1 MKIKRKIYWNLC
13 LVALLTMVVSA
24 LITTLLLCQDLQ
36 TQMRQA
42 VMTEVCYLESA
53 MEVSGEDY
61 LSHLKSRGDGNS
73 VNRITWVDANGS
85 VLYDSYAGSESLE
98 NHKDRPEIAA
108 ALKNGR
114 GESVRTSRTLAEQT
128 YYYAARLSDGS
139 VIRVAS
145 TTKSAL
151 ATVFHTV
158 PVMIAMAVLIVLGVL
173 ILAEF
178 QTKRIIA
185 PINQMNP
192 DDPQAGDV
200 YDELAPLVRRLEKQK
215 ETIRQQME
223 ILKEKQEEFSAITE
237 NMREGFLVVDSKG
250 DVMSYNKSALKLLG
264 ISEGEEG
271 MLSRHGNAAWEEH
284 TDPGKEGAL
293 SQDLPANSQ
302 NTGTHND
309 AERHKANV
317 NIISINR
324 SENFRRVVDEALKG
338 SHCEEMLDVGNRH
351 YQIIANPVAESEE
364 RSGAVVVIL
373 DVTEQQG
380 REELRREFTANVSHE
395 LKTPLTSISGYA
407 EIMMNGMV
415 QPADMGRFSGK
426 IYKEAQRL
434 ITLVGDIIRLSQLD
448 EEKVQMEKSPVD
460 LHLLASDVVKRL
472 QDVAKKNQVTLM
484 LTGKPT
490 VVNGNPQIL
499 DEMIYNLCD
508 NAIKYNKPFGEV
520 EVNVAMIKD
529 HPVLTVED
537 DGIGIPPE
545 DQERIF
551 ERFYRVDKSHSR
563 QIGGTGLGLSIVKHG
578 AIYHKA
584 KVELKSALG
593 EGTTVRITF

>member
-13 LVALLTMVVSA
+13 LVALLAMAVSA
-24 LITTLLLCQDLQ
+24 LITALLLCQDLQ
-36 TQMRQA
+36 TQMRQS
-42 VMTEVCYLESA
+42 VVTEVRYLESA
-53 MEVSGEDY
+53 MEVSGAEY
-61 LSHLKSRGDGNS
+61 LDHLKSRGDGNS
-73 VNRITWVDANGS
+73 VNRITWVDPDGE
-85 VLYDSYAGSESLE
+85 VLYDSFADSESLE

-114 GESVRTSRTLAEQT
+114 GESVRTSNTLAEQT

-151 ATVFHTV
+151 ATVIHTI
-158 PVMIAMAVLIVLGVL
+158 PVMIAMGILIVLGVL

-178 QTKRIIA
+178 QTKHIVA
-185 PINQMNP
+185 PINEMDP
-192 DDPQAGDV
+192 DDPKAGEV

-223 ILKEKQEEFSAITE
+223 TLREKQEEFTTITE
-237 NMREGFLVVDSKG
+237 NMREGFIVVDSKG

-264 ISEGEEG
+264 IPVEQAAGPDHAVGTAGSAG
-271 MLSRHGNAAWEEH
+271 MGQRAGS
-284 TDPGKEGAL
+284 TDAQSYASSAKHE
-293 SQDLPANSQ
+293 
-302 NTGTHND
+302 TGTGHQ
-309 AERHKANV
+309 ASV
-317 NIISINR
+317 NIISLNR
-324 SENFRRVVDEALKG
+324 SENFRQVVDGALQG
-338 SHCEEMLDVGNRH
+338 THCEQMLDVGNRH
-351 YQIIANPVAESEE
+351 YQIIANPVAESNG

-373 DVTEQQG
+373 DVTEQQS

-407 EIMMNGMV
+407 EIMMNGLV

-426 IYKEAQRL
+426 IYQEAQRL

-448 EEKVQMEKSPVD
+448 EEKVQLEKRPVD
-460 LHLLASDVVKRL
+460 LHMIASDVVKRL
-472 QDVAKKNQVTLM
+472 QDVAKKNQITLM

-520 EVNVAMIKD
+520 EVNVATIKD

-537 DGIGIPPE
+537 DGIGIPVD

-593 EGTTVRITF
+593 EGTTVRIVF

>member
-13 LVALLTMVVSA
+13 LVALLAMAASA
-24 LITTLLLCQDLQ
+24 LITALLLCQDLQ
-36 TQMRQA
+36 TQMRQS
-42 VMTEVCYLESA
+42 VMTEVRYLESA
-53 MEVSGEDY
+53 MEVSGADY
-61 LSHLKSRGDGNS
+61 LEHLKSRGDGNS
-73 VNRITWVDANGS
+73 ENRITWVNQGGE
-85 VLYDSYAGSESLE
+85 VLYDSFADSESLE

-108 ALKNGR
+108 ALKHGR
-114 GESVRTSRTLAEQT
+114 GESVRTSSTLAEQT

-145 TTKSAL
+145 TTRSAL
-151 ATVFHTV
+151 ATVFHTI
-158 PVMIAMAVLIVLGVL
+158 PVMIAMAILIVMGVL

-178 QTKRIIA
+178 QTKRIVA
-185 PINQMNP
+185 PINGMDP
-192 DDPQAGDV
+192 DDPKADTV

-223 ILKEKQEEFSAITE
+223 TLREKQEEFTAITE
-237 NMREGFLVVDSKG
+237 NMREGFIVVDSRG

-264 ISEGEEG
+264 IPVEK
-271 MLSRHGNAAWEEH
+271 ADEH
-284 TDPGKEGAL
+284 E
-293 SQDLPANSQ
+293 SNI
-302 NTGTHND
+302 
-309 AERHKANV
+309 
-317 NIISINR
+317 NIISLNR
-324 SENFRRVVDEALKG
+324 SENFRQVVDGALKG
-338 SHCEEMLDVGNRH
+338 THCEQMLDVGNRH
-351 YQIIANPVAESEE
+351 YQIMANPVAESNG

-373 DVTEQQG
+373 DVTEQQS

-407 EIMMNGMV
+407 EIMMNGLV

-426 IYKEAQRL
+426 IYQEAQRL

-460 LHLLASDVVKRL
+460 LHMIASDVVKRL
-472 QDVAKKNQVTLM
+472 QDVAKKNQITLM

-490 VVNGNPQIL
+490 VVNGSPQIL

-520 EVNVAMIKD
+520 EVNVATIKD

-537 DGIGIPPE
+537 DGIGIPID

-593 EGTTVRITF
+593 EGTTVRIVF

>member
-13 LVALLTMVVSA
+13 LVALLAMALSA
-24 LITTLLLCQDLQ
+24 LITALLLCQDLQ
-36 TQMRQA
+36 TQMRQS
-42 VMTEVCYLESA
+42 VMTEVRYLESA
-53 MEVSGEDY
+53 MDVSGEEY
-61 LSHLKSRGDGNS
+61 LAHLKSRGDGNS
-73 VNRITWVDANGS
+73 VNRITWVSPDGE
-85 VLYDSYAGSESLE
+85 VLYDSFADSESLE

-114 GESVRTSRTLAEQT
+114 GESVRTSHTLAEQT
-128 YYYAARLSDGS
+128 YYYAARLDDGS

-151 ATVFHTV
+151 ATVVHTI
-158 PVMIAMAVLIVLGVL
+158 PVMIAMGILIVLGVL

-178 QTKRIIA
+178 QTKRIVA
-185 PINQMNP
+185 PINEMDP
-192 DDPQAGDV
+192 DDPKAGEV

-223 ILKEKQEEFSAITE
+223 ILREKQEEFTAITE
-237 NMREGFLVVDSKG
+237 NMREGFIVVDSKG
-250 DVMSYNKSALKLLG
+250 DVMSYNKSALRLLG
-264 ISEGEEG
+264 IPVEQADGHDYSAGAA
-271 MLSRHGNAAWEEH
+271 GNA
-284 TDPGKEGAL
+284 GAGH
-293 SQDLPANSQ
+293 Q
-302 NTGTHND
+302 T
-309 AERHKANV
+309 NV
-317 NIISINR
+317 NIISLNR
-324 SENFRRVVDEALKG
+324 SENFRQVVDGALKG
-338 SHCEEMLDVGNRH
+338 THCEQMLDVGNRH
-351 YQIIANPVAESEE
+351 YQIMANPVTESNG

-373 DVTEQQG
+373 DVTEQQS

-407 EIMMNGMV
+407 EIMMNGLV
-415 QPADMGRFSGK
+415 QPSDMGRFSGK
-426 IYKEAQRL
+426 IYQEAQRL

-448 EEKVQMEKSPVD
+448 EEKVQLEKRPVD
-460 LHLLASDVVKRL
+460 LHMIASDVVRRL
-472 QDVAKKNQVTLM
+472 QDVAKKNQITLM
-484 LTGKPT
+484 MTGKPT

-520 EVNVAMIKD
+520 EVNVATIKD

-537 DGIGIPPE
+537 DGIGIPVD

-593 EGTTVRITF
+593 EGTTVRIVF

>member
-42 VMTEVCYLESA
+42 VMTEVRYLESA

-85 VLYDSYAGSESLE
+85 VLYDSYADSESLE

-108 ALKNGR
+108 ALKNGH

-271 MLSRHGNAAWEEH
+271 MLSRHGNSAWEEH
-284 TDPGKEGAL
+284 EKTD
-293 SQDLPANSQ
+293 
-302 NTGTHND
+302 
-309 AERHKANV
+309 ANV

>member
-42 VMTEVCYLESA
+42 VMTEVRYLESA
-53 MEVSGEDY
+53 MEVSGKDY
-61 LSHLKSRGDGNS
+61 LVHLKIRGDGNS
-73 VNRITWVDANGS
+73 VNRITWVDENGS
-85 VLYDSYAGSESLE
+85 VLYDSYADSESLE

-128 YYYAARLSDGS
+128 YYYAARLTDGS

-158 PVMIAMAVLIVLGVL
+158 PIMIAMAILIVLGVL

-264 ISEGEEG
+264 IPEGEEG

-284 TDPGKEGAL
+284 TDPGKEGTL

-584 KVELKSALG
+584 KVELKSAPG

>member
-42 VMTEVCYLESA
+42 VMTEVRYLESA

-85 VLYDSYAGSESLE
+85 VLYDSYADSESLE

-108 ALKNGR
+108 ALKNGH

-284 TDPGKEGAL
+284 EKTD
-293 SQDLPANSQ
+293 
-302 NTGTHND
+302 
-309 AERHKANV
+309 ANV

-584 KVELKSALG
+584 KVELKSAPG

>member
-42 VMTEVCYLESA
+42 VMTEVRYLESA

-271 MLSRHGNAAWEEH
+271 MLSRHGNDGNAAWEEH
-284 TDPGKEGAL
+284 EKTD
-293 SQDLPANSQ
+293 
-302 NTGTHND
+302 
-309 AERHKANV
+309 ANV

-584 KVELKSALG
+584 KVELKSAPG

>member
-42 VMTEVCYLESA
+42 VMTEVRYLESA
-53 MEVSGEDY
+53 MEVSGKDY
-61 LSHLKSRGDGNS
+61 LVHLKSRGDGNS
-73 VNRITWVDANGS
+73 VNRITWVDENGS
-85 VLYDSYAGSESLE
+85 VLYDSYADSESLE

-128 YYYAARLSDGS
+128 YYYAARLTDGS

-158 PVMIAMAVLIVLGVL
+158 PIMIAMAILIVLGVL

-223 ILKEKQEEFSAITE
+223 ILKEKQEEVSAITE

-264 ISEGEEG
+264 IPEGEEG

-284 TDPGKEGAL
+284 TDPGKEGTL

-584 KVELKSALG
+584 KVELKSAPG

>member
-13 LVALLTMVVSA
+13 LVALLAMAVSA
-24 LITTLLLCQDLQ
+24 LITALLLCQDLQ
-36 TQMRQA
+36 TQMRQS
-42 VMTEVCYLESA
+42 VMTEVRYLESA
-53 MEVSGEDY
+53 MDVSGEEY
-61 LSHLKSRGDGNS
+61 LAHLKSRGDGNS
-73 VNRITWVDANGS
+73 VNRITWVSPDGE
-85 VLYDSYAGSESLE
+85 VLYDSFADSESLE

-128 YYYAARLSDGS
+128 YYYAARLDDGS

-151 ATVFHTV
+151 ATVVHTI
-158 PVMIAMAVLIVLGVL
+158 PVMIAMGILIVLGVL

-178 QTKRIIA
+178 QTKRIVA
-185 PINQMNP
+185 PINEMDP
-192 DDPQAGDV
+192 DDPKAGEV

-223 ILKEKQEEFSAITE
+223 ILREKQEEFTAITE
-237 NMREGFLVVDSKG
+237 NMREGFIVVDSKG

-264 ISEGEEG
+264 IDEN
-271 MLSRHGNAAWEEH
+271 SRNQNR
-284 TDPGKEGAL
+284 TDL
-293 SQDLPANSQ
+293 HSQPSAVQ
-302 NTGTHND
+302 NEMESGHQ
-309 AERHKANV
+309 ANV
-317 NIISINR
+317 NIISLNR
-324 SENFRRVVDEALKG
+324 SENFRQVVDGALKG
-338 SHCEEMLDVGNRH
+338 THCEQMLDVGNRH
-351 YQIIANPVAESEE
+351 YQIIANPVAESEG

-373 DVTEQQG
+373 DVTEQQS

-407 EIMMNGMV
+407 EIMMNGLV
-415 QPADMGRFSGK
+415 QPSDMGRFSGK
-426 IYKEAQRL
+426 IYQEAQRL

-448 EEKVQMEKSPVD
+448 EEKVQLEKRPVD
-460 LHLLASDVVKRL
+460 LHMIASDVVKRL
-472 QDVAKKNQVTLM
+472 QDVAKKNQITLM
-484 LTGKPT
+484 MTGKPT

-520 EVNVAMIKD
+520 EVNVATIKD

-537 DGIGIPPE
+537 DGIGIPVD

-593 EGTTVRITF
+593 EGTTVRIVF

>member
-42 VMTEVCYLESA
+42 VMTEVRYLESA
-53 MEVSGEDY
+53 MEVSGKDY
-61 LSHLKSRGDGNS
+61 LVHLKSRGDGNS
-73 VNRITWVDANGS
+73 VNRITWVDENGS
-85 VLYDSYAGSESLE
+85 VLYDSYADSESLE

-128 YYYAARLSDGS
+128 YYYAARLTDGS

-158 PVMIAMAVLIVLGVL
+158 PIMIAMAILIVLGVL

-264 ISEGEEG
+264 IPEGEEG

-284 TDPGKEGAL
+284 TDPGKEGTL

-338 SHCEEMLDVGNRH
+338 GHCEEMLDVGNRH

-508 NAIKYNKPFGEV
+508 NAIKYNKPIGEV

>member
-13 LVALLTMVVSA
+13 LVALLAMAVSA
-24 LITTLLLCQDLQ
+24 LITALLLCQDLQ
-36 TQMRQA
+36 TQMRQS
-42 VMTEVCYLESA
+42 VVTEVRYLESA
-53 MEVSGEDY
+53 MEVSGADY
-61 LSHLKSRGDGNS
+61 LDHLKSRGDGNS
-73 VNRITWVDANGS
+73 VNRITWVNPDGE
-85 VLYDSYAGSESLE
+85 VLYDSFADSESLE

-114 GESVRTSRTLAEQT
+114 GESVRTSNTLAEQT

-145 TTKSAL
+145 TTRSAL
-151 ATVFHTV
+151 ATVFHTI
-158 PVMIAMAVLIVLGVL
+158 PVMIAMAILIVMGVL

-178 QTKRIIA
+178 QTKRIVA
-185 PINQMNP
+185 PINGMDP
-192 DDPQAGDV
+192 DDPKAGEV

-223 ILKEKQEEFSAITE
+223 TLREKQEEFTTITE
-237 NMREGFLVVDSKG
+237 NMREGFIVVDSKG

-264 ISEGEEG
+264 IPVEQADGHETS
-271 MLSRHGNAAWEEH
+271 
-284 TDPGKEGAL
+284 
-293 SQDLPANSQ
+293 
-302 NTGTHND
+302 
-309 AERHKANV
+309 V
-317 NIISINR
+317 NIISLNR
-324 SENFRRVVDEALKG
+324 SENFRQVVDGALKG
-338 SHCEEMLDVGNRH
+338 THCEQMLDVGNRH
-351 YQIIANPVAESEE
+351 YQIIANPVAESNG

-373 DVTEQQG
+373 DVTEQQS

-407 EIMMNGMV
+407 EIMMNGLV

-426 IYKEAQRL
+426 IYQEAQRL

-448 EEKVQMEKSPVD
+448 EEKVQMEKRPVD
-460 LHLLASDVVKRL
+460 LHMLASEVVKRL
-472 QDVAKKNQVTLM
+472 QDVAKKNQITLM

-520 EVNVAMIKD
+520 EVNVATIKD

-537 DGIGIPPE
+537 DGIGIPVD

-593 EGTTVRITF
+593 EGTTVRIVF

>member
-1 MKIKRKIYWNLC
+1 MKRKIYWNLC

-42 VMTEVCYLESA
+42 VMTEVRYLESA

-85 VLYDSYAGSESLE
+85 VLYDSYADSESLE

-108 ALKNGR
+108 ALKNGH

-271 MLSRHGNAAWEEH
+271 MLSRHGNDGNAAWEEH
-284 TDPGKEGAL
+284 EKTD
-293 SQDLPANSQ
+293 
-302 NTGTHND
+302 
-309 AERHKANV
+309 ANV

-584 KVELKSALG
+584 KVELKSAPG

>member
-13 LVALLTMVVSA
+13 LVALLAMALSA
-24 LITTLLLCQDLQ
+24 LITALLLCQDLQ
-36 TQMRQA
+36 TQMRQS
-42 VMTEVCYLESA
+42 VMTEVRYLESA
-53 MEVSGEDY
+53 MDVSGEEY
-61 LSHLKSRGDGNS
+61 LAHLKSRGDGNS
-73 VNRITWVDANGS
+73 VNRITWVSPDGE
-85 VLYDSYAGSESLE
+85 VLYDSFADSESLE

-114 GESVRTSRTLAEQT
+114 GESVRTSHTLAEQT
-128 YYYAARLSDGS
+128 YYYAARLDDGS

-151 ATVFHTV
+151 ATVVHTI
-158 PVMIAMAVLIVLGVL
+158 PVMIAMGILIVLGVL

-178 QTKRIIA
+178 QTKRIVA
-185 PINQMNP
+185 PINEMDP
-192 DDPQAGDV
+192 DDPKAGEV

-223 ILKEKQEEFSAITE
+223 ILREKQEEFTAITE
-237 NMREGFLVVDSKG
+237 NMREGFIVVDSKG

-264 ISEGEEG
+264 IPAEQADGHDYSAGAA
-271 MLSRHGNAAWEEH
+271 GNAGAGQRAGS
-284 TDPGKEGAL
+284 TDAQACAAGTKMETV
-293 SQDLPANSQ
+293 
-302 NTGTHND
+302 TGHQ
-309 AERHKANV
+309 ANV
-317 NIISINR
+317 NIISLNR
-324 SENFRRVVDEALKG
+324 SENFRQVVDGALKG
-338 SHCEEMLDVGNRH
+338 THCEQMLDVGNRH
-351 YQIIANPVAESEE
+351 YQIMANPVAESTG

-373 DVTEQQG
+373 DVTEQQI

-407 EIMMNGMV
+407 EIMMNGLV
-415 QPADMGRFSGK
+415 QPSDMGRFSGK
-426 IYKEAQRL
+426 IYQEAQRL

-448 EEKVQMEKSPVD
+448 EEKVQLEKRPVD
-460 LHLLASDVVKRL
+460 LHMIASDVVRRL
-472 QDVAKKNQVTLM
+472 QDVAKKNQITLM
-484 LTGKPT
+484 MTGKPT

-520 EVNVAMIKD
+520 EVNVATIKD

-537 DGIGIPPE
+537 DGIGIPVD

-593 EGTTVRITF
+593 EGTTVRIVF

>member
-13 LVALLTMVVSA
+13 LVALLAMAVSA
-24 LITTLLLCQDLQ
+24 LITALLLCQDLQ
-36 TQMRQA
+36 TQMRQS
-42 VMTEVCYLESA
+42 VMTEVRYLESA
-53 MEVSGEDY
+53 MDVSGEEY
-61 LSHLKSRGDGNS
+61 LAHLKSRGDGNS
-73 VNRITWVDANGS
+73 VNRITWVSPDGA
-85 VLYDSYAGSESLE
+85 VLYDSFADSESLE

-128 YYYAARLSDGS
+128 YYYAARLDDGS

-151 ATVFHTV
+151 ATVVHTI
-158 PVMIAMAVLIVLGVL
+158 PVMIAMGILIVVGVL

-178 QTKRIIA
+178 QTKRIVA
-185 PINQMNP
+185 PINEMDP
-192 DDPQAGDV
+192 DDPKAGEV
-200 YDELAPLVRRLEKQK
+200 YDELAPLVRRLEKQN
-215 ETIRQQME
+215 ETIRHQME
-223 ILKEKQEEFSAITE
+223 TLREKQEEFTTITE
-237 NMREGFLVVDSKG
+237 NMREGFIVVDSRG

-264 ISEGEEG
+264 IPVEQADGYG
-271 MLSRHGNAAWEEH
+271 QAGNARA
-284 TDPGKEGAL
+284 GL
-293 SQDLPANSQ
+293 Q
-302 NTGTHND
+302 TGT
-309 AERHKANV
+309 AETHDNAADTGHQANF
-317 NIISINR
+317 NIISLNR
-324 SENFRRVVDEALKG
+324 SENFRQVVDGALKG
-338 SHCEEMLDVGNRH
+338 THCEQMLDVGNRH
-351 YQIIANPVAESEE
+351 YQIIANPVAESNG

-373 DVTEQQG
+373 DVTEQQS

-407 EIMMNGMV
+407 EIMMNGLV
-415 QPADMGRFSGK
+415 QPTDMGRFSGK
-426 IYKEAQRL
+426 IYQEAQRL

-448 EEKVQMEKSPVD
+448 EEKVQMEKRPVD
-460 LHLLASDVVKRL
+460 LHMLASDVVKRL
-472 QDVAKKNQVTLM
+472 QDVARKNQITLM

-520 EVNVAMIKD
+520 EVNVATVKD

-537 DGIGIPPE
+537 DGIGIPVD

-584 KVELKSALG
+584 RVELKSALG
-593 EGTTVRITF
+593 EGTTVRIVF

>member
-42 VMTEVCYLESA
+42 VMTEVRYLESA

-85 VLYDSYAGSESLE
+85 VLYDSYADSESLE

-128 YYYAARLSDGS
+128 YYYAARLTDGS

-271 MLSRHGNAAWEEH
+271 MLSRHGNAEWEEH
-284 TDPGKEGAL
+284 EKKD
-293 SQDLPANSQ
+293 
-302 NTGTHND
+302 
-309 AERHKANV
+309 ANV

-584 KVELKSALG
+584 KVELKSAPG